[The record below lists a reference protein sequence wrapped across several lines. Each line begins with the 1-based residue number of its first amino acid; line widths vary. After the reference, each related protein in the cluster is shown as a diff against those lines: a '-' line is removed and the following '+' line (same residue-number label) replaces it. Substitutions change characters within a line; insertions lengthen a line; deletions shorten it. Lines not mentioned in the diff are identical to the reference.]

1 MGLNTHSSTNSIQ
14 YPINLGYR
22 INILV
27 YIFMLTMLN
36 FITLKKCLSMS
47 WVNLFVFFYIS

>member
-1 MGLNTHSSTNSIQ
+1 MGLNTHSTNSIQ

-47 WVNLFVFFYIS
+47 WVNLLVFFYIS